1 MVTLSD
7 DITELEKQLDP
18 ALRAVFALLRK
29 TNQELTEGNKALTL
43 SNQKLT
49 EEVAK
54 LSAQVKKFQ
63 KMLFGPKSEKM
74 PPIRSE
80 IRRIVEEEEL
90 FGQVDEGE
98 NEAAEDTS
106 DSKDEE
112 EAKKRRRRRGRAE
125 SEPAR
130 KTNRKLR
137 KNLPVVR
144 DRVLIKAEE
153 IPEGYTLEDFRE
165 VKGNGEKNI
174 IRRIEHVK
182 EHLVVMEYELQTL
195 ASKDNELIIT
205 ASAPPAVTEGG
216 HYGPGV
222 YAHDVVSRCDFSLPH
237 HRLGKML
244 GLAGYK
250 ISRSTL
256 TDLFHRTAEL
266 LKPIYDRLFE
276 LTRNERYVSADE
288 TGLLIQKKGKCKKG
302 WVWMMLSSI
311 AIVYYFSESRG
322 GKIAEKLLGKTVGYL
337 HIDGYSSYN
346 SSCDENNGGRVRVGC
361 WTHLRRL
368 FFEALG
374 ELSENRKVLEWILE
388 LYRIEYQAAEMNVLG
403 TMEHLALRQ
412 IYAVPIMDKIWEWII
427 EKKKVMPPK
436 GATGIAIT
444 YAENQW
450 EALCVYLTDPKVRLD
465 NNLSENALRII
476 ALGRKNFLFVGH
488 EQAGQNL
495 AILQTITATCRLHNV
510 NPYEYIK
517 DMLIRI
523 QTHPA
528 SKIDELLPQ
537 NWKPTSPDSV

>member
-7 DITELEKQLDP
+7 DIAALEKQLDP

-29 TNQELTEGNKALTL
+29 TNEELTESNKR
-43 SNQKLT
+43 LT

-54 LSAQVKKFQ
+54 LSDQVKKFQ
-63 KMLFGPKSEKM
+63 RMLFGPKSEKM

-90 FGQVDEGE
+90 FGGGDESE
-98 NEAAEDTS
+98 SSAAEDTP
-106 DSKDEE
+106 DSKDDE
-112 EAKKRRRRRGRAE
+112 EAKKRRLRRGRAE
-125 SEPAR
+125 SESAR
-130 KTNRKLR
+130 KKNRKLR
-137 KNLPVVR
+137 ENLPVIR
-144 DRVLIKAEE
+144 ERVLIKAED
-153 IPEGYTLEDFRE
+153 IPEGYTLDDFRE
-165 VKGNGEKNI
+165 IKGNGEKNI

-195 ASKDNELIIT
+195 ASKDNELILT

-256 TDLFHRTAEL
+256 TDMFHRAAEL

-276 LTRNERYVSADE
+276 LTRNDRYVSADE
-288 TGLLIQKKGKCKKG
+288 TGLAIQKEGKCKKG
-302 WVWMMLSSI
+302 WMWMMLSSI
-311 AIVYYFSESRG
+311 AIVYYFSVSRG
-322 GKIAEKLLGKTVGYL
+322 GKIAEKLLGKTLGYL
-337 HIDGYSSYN
+337 HIDGYSGYN

-361 WTHLRRL
+361 WTHARRL
-368 FFEALG
+368 FFEALS

-388 LYRIEYQAAEMNVLG
+388 LYRIEYKAAEMNVLG

-412 IYAVPIMDKIWEWII
+412 IHAVPIMDKIWEWII
-427 EKKKVMPPK
+427 EKKKGMPPK

-450 EALCVYLTDPKVRLD
+450 ESLCVYLTDPKIRLD
-465 NNLSENALRII
+465 NNFSENALRII

-517 DMLIRI
+517 DVLIRI

-537 NWKPTSPDSV
+537 NWNPTSPDSF